1 MNKTEFITAVA
12 EQAQLSKTDAR
23 KAVEAFIEVVS
34 SEMKK
39 GEKITIPGFGVFAV
53 IEKGERKG
61 INPQT
66 KEAITIPPHK
76 LVKFKPG
83 SELAASVK

>member
-12 EQAQLSKTDAR
+12 ETAQITKVDAR
-23 KAVEAFIEVVS
+23 KAVEAFIDVVI

-39 GEKITIPGFGVFAV
+39 GEKITIPGFGVFSV
-53 IEKGERKG
+53 TEKGERKG

-66 KEAITIPPHK
+66 KEIITIQPHK
-76 LVKFKPG
+76 VVRFKPG
-83 SELAASVK
+83 SELTASVK